1 MGTRVEHF
9 KVIGERLSNWKRWGA
24 DDRPGTLNFITPER
38 LVAASACVRTGTV
51 FDLEALADDCA
62 SDGVWQ
68 FFLSAPPL
76 RVVGGVGPPVS
87 PVAVK

>member
-24 DDRPGTLNFITPER
+24 DDRRATLNFITPER
-38 LVAASACVRTGTV
+38 LVPASACVRTGTV

-62 SDGVWQ
+62 SHGVWE
-68 FFLSAPPL
+68 FFLSTPPL
-76 RVVGGVGPPVS
+76 RVVGGVRS

>member
-24 DDRPGTLNFITPER
+24 DDRRGTLNFI
-38 LVAASACVRTGTV
+38 
-51 FDLEALADDCA
+51 
-62 SDGVWQ
+62 
-68 FFLSAPPL
+68 SAPPR
-76 RVVGGVGPPVS
+76 RVVGGVRSPVS